1 MCKSIRLFIQLKKNI
16 HIEEPFCSTVR
27 KKKSCRYVV
36 VLGLYE
42 PVLKQCIS
50 RALLG
55 MSPKS
60 FSFAALPKCLFD

>member
-1 MCKSIRLFIQLKKNI
+1 Y
-16 HIEEPFCSTVR
+16 
-27 KKKSCRYVV
+27 RYVV

-42 PVLKQCIS
+42 PVVKQCIS

-60 FSFAALPKCLFD
+60 FSFAVLPKCLFD